1 MRGTRLAVG
10 VVALLLLLT
19 WLALR
24 SSSTQLQGAQAAL
37 NALDTMEASES
48 ALDRDLLR
56 ARAGLLGNYD
66 PLVLEID
73 TIRRT
78 IVTLRRS
85 MRADPA
91 ITFAID
97 RLAWTTERQEAWT
110 EQFKSSNALLRN
122 SLAYFSR
129 FTTALSED
137 GLQSGAAQQVS
148 RISAAIQH
156 LTLDTS
162 PPVAAE
168 VDGALDA
175 MSTDGLSLDQTDAVH
190 ALVAHGRLLRNLL
203 PATDRNLKNLFSLTS
218 RQQREAIRTAVMARI
233 AASDRKASRYRYVLY
248 GVSVL
253 LVALIGV
260 FGVQLE
266 SRARA
271 LRRRADIEHVIAGVS
286 TSLIGAQP
294 GELAGRIEHALE
306 SLAECVTADRAFF
319 VAAGPAAARYRWS
332 RPGAELPA
340 DWPRQEMLAEA
351 LPPYHDAPLPATGQ
365 STSSDKRP
373 GRCGSSCGSSP
384 KKLCIAGSEAG
395 DGLSGWLGFEA
406 VSGRLRA
413 RQGDLGLF
421 GMAFD
426 AIANAVS
433 REALERERGNLEVKL
448 QQARRMETIGAL
460 ASGIAHNFNNIVAA
474 ILGYAEMAQGVTADG
489 SRAEESI
496 GEIRR
501 AGERARDLVEHI
513 LTFGR
518 RSDLRRERVDLD
530 ALIAETRSLLD
541 ATLPGRIQL
550 TVHPASTGRMEITG
564 QMAQL
569 QQVLLNL
576 CNNAAQAIGDGDG
589 KIEIGTGLVETAVSM
604 QLDHG
609 RLAAGRYALLSV
621 TDDGPGMD
629 EATLNRIFEPFF
641 TTRTDGNGLGLATVL
656 EIVREH
662 LGGVRVESRPGAGTR
677 FEIWLPCYVAAGMI
691 DPPRP
696 ETDAHG
702 DGQIILVYEPDRGRL
717 LRHEE
722 ILAALGY
729 EPLGFTVR
737 SEAIA
742 AVAAS
747 PTGFDA
753 ALLCQGR
760 EPLLDLATAM
770 HRRAPELPLV
780 LATASAE
787 DYGVRALA
795 DAGVSEIVYLPLQSA
810 ELAGVLARC
819 VTPALRLRAAEAG
832 GSDEMHRERQRSK
845 LGSLALPEAV
855 HNGSG

>member
-66 PLVLEID
+66 PLVVEIG
-73 TIRRT
+73 TIRGT
-78 IVTLRRS
+78 IVTLRHS
-85 MRADPA
+85 MRTDPE
-91 ITFAID
+91 ITLAID
-97 RLAWTTERQEAWT
+97 RLAWTIQRQEALT

-137 GLQSGAAQQVS
+137 GLQAGPARQVS

-175 MSTDGLSLDQTDAVH
+175 ISTDGLSPDQADAVS
-190 ALVAHGRLLRNLL
+190 ALVGHGRLLRNLL
-203 PATDRNLKNLFSLTS
+203 PATDHNLKNLFSLTS
-218 RQQREAIRTAVMARI
+218 RQQQEAIRTAVMARI

-253 LVALIGV
+253 LVALLGI
-260 FGVQLE
+260 FGIQLE

-271 LRRRADIEHVIAGVS
+271 LRRRADIEHVIAGIS

-294 GELAGRIEHALE
+294 GELAGRLEHALE
-306 SLAECVTADRAFF
+306 SLAECLAADRAFF
-319 VAAGPAAARYRWS
+319 VTAGPPAARYRWCRS
-332 RPGAELPA
+332 GTELPA

-351 LPPYHDAPLPATGQ
+351 LPPQHDGLRLSAARI
-365 STSSDKRP
+365 TSSA
-373 GRCGSSCGSSP
+373 GGASCGASP
-384 KKLCIAGSEAG
+384 TNLCIAGSEAG

-406 VSGRLRA
+406 VSDRRLGA
-413 RQGDLGLF
+413 RHGDLGLF
-421 GMAFD
+421 RMAFD

-433 REALERERGNLEVKL
+433 REALERERSELEAKL

-474 ILGYAEMAQGVTADG
+474 ILGYAEMAQGATAEG
-489 SRAEESI
+489 SSSEESL

-501 AGERARDLVEHI
+501 AGERARDLIEHI

-541 ATLPGRIQL
+541 ATLSERIVL
-550 TVHPASTGRMEITG
+550 IVHPASTGGVEITG
-564 QMAQL
+564 QGAQL

-576 CNNAAQAIGDGDG
+576 CNNAAQAIGGG
-589 KIEIGTGLVETAVSM
+589 NGVIEIGTGLAEITAPM

-621 TDDGPGMD
+621 TDDGPGMN
-629 EATLNRIFEPFF
+629 EATLDRIFEPFF
-641 TTRTDGNGLGLATVL
+641 TTRSDGNGLGLATVL

-662 LGGVRVESRPGAGTR
+662 RGAVRVESRPGAGTR
-677 FEIWLPCYVAAGMI
+677 FEIWLPCQVAAGMLEATHTER
-691 DPPRP
+691 DV
-696 ETDAHG
+696 HG
-702 DGQIILVYEPDRGRL
+702 EGQIVLVYEPDRGRL

-722 ILAALGY
+722 IIAALGY
-729 EPLGFTVR
+729 EPLGFTGR

-747 PTGFDA
+747 PAGFDA

-760 EPLLDLATAM
+760 EPLLDLAAAM
-770 HRRAPELPLV
+770 HRRAPGLPLV

-787 DYGVRALA
+787 DYGASALA
-795 DAGVSEIVYLPLQSA
+795 DAGVTEIVYLPLLSA
-810 ELAGVLARC
+810 ELVGVLARS
-819 VTPALRLRAAEAG
+819 VMRAGPVRRGGTDVWSPGEAN
-832 GSDEMHRERQRSK
+832 RERHRSR
-845 LGSLALPEAV
+845 LGSMALPDV
-855 HNGSG
+855 VQNGSG